1 MEIALDESW
10 KVFDK
15 LTKIM
20 KCGSKNVIYS
30 TNYFHKTLIKKLN
43 FYFLMYL
50 NFMIIDF
57 HPK

>member
-20 KCGSKNVIYS
+20 KCGSKNV
-30 TNYFHKTLIKKLN
+30 YFFNKKKIK
-43 FYFLMYL
+43 
-50 NFMIIDF
+50 
-57 HPK
+57 

>member
-20 KCGSKNVIYS
+20 KCGSKNVIS
-30 TNYFHKTLIKKLN
+30 QNIFL
-43 FYFLMYL
+43 YFLLKIKFLFYL
-50 NFMIIDF
+50 NFFKWIDF
-57 HPK
+57 HSK